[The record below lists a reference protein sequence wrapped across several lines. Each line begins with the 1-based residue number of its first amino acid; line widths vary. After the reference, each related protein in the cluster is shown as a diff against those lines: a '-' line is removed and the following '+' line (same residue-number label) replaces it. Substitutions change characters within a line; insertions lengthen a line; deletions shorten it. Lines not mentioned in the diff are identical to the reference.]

1 MAAGA
6 EGRRFLLQ
14 PRSALLAAS
23 VAPRSGAA
31 KPEEQQIHARHIFAA
46 LPGAAEPDRH
56 LDRQA
61 GGDRGLDGAGARS
74 RLPRRGAAARPK
86 PRPLRI
92 LAAGPAASRGFRDG
106 MISLSFGGATKS
118 RARNP

>member
-6 EGRRFLLQ
+6 EGCRFLLQ

-31 KPEEQQIHARHIFAA
+31 KPEEQQIHTRHIFAA
-46 LPGAAEPDRH
+46 LPGAPEPDRH

-61 GGDRGLDGAGARS
+61 GGDRGLDGAGTRS
-74 RLPRRGAAARPK
+74 RLPRRDAAAGPK
-86 PRPLRI
+86 TRPLRI
-92 LAAGPAASRGFRDG
+92 LAAGPAAGRGFRDG
-106 MISLSFGGATKS
+106 VISLSF
-118 RARNP
+118 RACAKRRIPE